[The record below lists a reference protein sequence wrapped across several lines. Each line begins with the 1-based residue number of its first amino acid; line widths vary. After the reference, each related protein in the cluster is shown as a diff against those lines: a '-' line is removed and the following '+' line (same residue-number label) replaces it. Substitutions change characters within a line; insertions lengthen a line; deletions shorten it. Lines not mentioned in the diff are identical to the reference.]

1 MVLRKRQN
9 VLSMVD
15 ILYIVGKGFSEWN
28 NNELRYSL
36 RSIAKYGK
44 NVGRIFICG
53 YIPGFVNRETV
64 NCLHLRDEGTNKHYN
79 IMRAIEYAVANSD
92 IGPRFLLSSD
102 DHYYVQPTDFDKYP
116 VYWRGKE
123 LPVQQ
128 EGNRWYDITLHSTR
142 EILDAFALPA
152 FFYAWHGNT
161 YFNRTLFESRR
172 FELIR
177 RLAQTMPEA
186 CEPSC
191 LMLNYW
197 RVVSPD
203 TMPEHEKIKDGKVNT
218 ANTIEEI
225 EQMAECKHVLS
236 TTDAVGPA
244 MKLWLQQKFP
254 KKSKYEI
261 Q

>member
-1 MVLRKRQN
+1 M
-9 VLSMVD
+9 D
-15 ILYIVGKGFSEWN
+15 ILYVVGKGFSDWN

-36 RSIAKYGK
+36 RSIAKNGK
-44 NVGRIFICG
+44 GIDRVFIVG

-64 NCLHLRDEGTNKHYN
+64 NCLYLRDEGTNKHYN

-92 IGPRFLLSSD
+92 IGPRFLYSSD

-123 LPVQQ
+123 IAKEQ
-128 EGNRWYDITLHSTR
+128 EGNRWYDITMHSTR
-142 EILDAFALPA
+142 EILDAFGLPA

-161 YFNRTLFESRR
+161 WYDRALFESRR

-186 CEPSC
+186 CEPAC

-197 RVVSPD
+197 RAVSPE
-203 TMPEHEKIKDGKVNT
+203 TMPEHEQINDGKINT
-218 ANTIEEI
+218 GHTLAQIDAAAHN
-225 EQMAECKHVLS
+225 KHVLS
-236 TTDAVGPA
+236 TTDAVGPS
-244 MKLWLQQKFP
+244 MREWLQREFP
-254 KKSKYEI
+254 SKCKYEI
-261 Q
+261 V

>member
-1 MVLRKRQN
+1 M
-9 VLSMVD
+9 D
-15 ILYIVGKGFSEWN
+15 ILYVVGKGFSDWN

-36 RSIAKYGK
+36 RSIAKNGK
-44 NVGRIFICG
+44 NVGRVFICG

-64 NCLHLRDEGTNKHYN
+64 NCLYLRDEGTNKHYN

-123 LPVQQ
+123 IAKEQ
-128 EGNRWYDITLHSTR
+128 EGNRWYDITMHSTR
-142 EILDAFALPA
+142 EILDAFGLPA

-161 YFNRTLFESRR
+161 WYDRALFESRR

-197 RVVSPD
+197 RAVSSE
-203 TMPEHEKIKDGKVNT
+203 TMPEHEKIKDGKVSQAAT
-218 ANTIEEI
+218 AEEI
-225 EQMAECKHVLS
+225 NEMAKAKHVLS
-236 TTDAVGPA
+236 TTDVVGST
-244 MKLWLQQKFP
+244 MRGWLAHEFP
-254 KKSKYEI
+254 DKCKYEI
-261 Q
+261 V

>member
-1 MVLRKRQN
+1 MI
-9 VLSMVD
+9 D

-44 NVGRIFICG
+44 NVGRVFICG

-64 NCLHLRDEGTNKHYN
+64 NCLYLRDEGTNKHYN
-79 IMRAIEYAVANSD
+79 ILRAIEYAVANSD

-102 DHYYVQPTDFDKYP
+102 DHYYIKPTDFDKYP

-142 EILDAFALPA
+142 EVLDAFALPA

-161 YFNRTLFESRR
+161 WFDRGLFLSRR

-197 RVVSPD
+197 RAVEPD
-203 TMPEHEKIKDGKVNT
+203 TMPAHEFIKDGKISST
-218 ANTIEEI
+218 HTPEGICAA
-225 EQMAECKHVLS
+225 AESKHVLS
-236 TTDAVGPA
+236 TTDVVGEN
-244 MKLWLQQKFP
+244 MRKFLELEFP
-254 KKSKYEI
+254 TKCKYEV